1 MKNVSAPNKYHTA
14 KKQKYLIIIATLI
27 LILVVCWF
35 LGFMGMFITNILLP
49 RFLPIRFGKHL
60 QITNL
65 QQGETWQHQET
76 SACIYISPA
85 RATHILRSI
94 SPWSYLLPPNTIRNN
109 IIVEGKWTHSL
120 FPGEKNKILPF
131 AIVIT
136 DIAQP
141 NPKVFVK
148 CTVQDFNNLLRNRY
162 GEDTIR
168 KRKKWLLGTY
178 ELAYKLTFDSLHAQS
193 DKPFSHEL
201 SERTL
206 SISATGSV
214 KLDARDGLLHASA
227 KARVDKL
234 TGRIIIRFSQ
244 QNENMHI
251 SYEGF
256 VDELKADARNV
267 SPWID
272 SKISE
277 DLRESLEKSLNK
289 EKTKTKISKLALPLW
304 TPTDVEIQFIVFS
317 QPN

>member
-1 MKNVSAPNKYHTA
+1 MKNVSAPNKYHIA
-14 KKQKYLIIIATLI
+14 KKQKRLIIISALI

-35 LGFMGMFITNILLP
+35 CGFVGMFITNILLP
-49 RFLPIRFGKHL
+49 RFLPIRLGKHL
-60 QITNL
+60 QITNI
-65 QQGETWQHQET
+65 QQGETWHHQET
-76 SACIYISPA
+76 SASIYISPA
-85 RATHILRSI
+85 RVTDMLRSI
-94 SPWSYLLPPNTIRNN
+94 SPWAYLLPPNTIRNN
-109 IIVEGKWTHSL
+109 IIVEGKWAHPL
-120 FPGEKNKILPF
+120 FPGEENKILPF
-131 AIVIT
+131 AIVIK

-168 KRKKWLLGTY
+168 KRKKWLLGNY

-193 DKPFSHEL
+193 DKPSSHEP

-206 SISATGSV
+206 SISATGYV

-227 KARVDKL
+227 RAHVDKL
-234 TGRIIIRFSQ
+234 TGRIIIRFSK

-251 SYEGF
+251 SYDGF
-256 VDELKADARNV
+256 VDELKADARNIA
-267 SPWID
+267 PWID

-289 EKTKTKISKLALPLW
+289 EKTKAKISKLALPLW
-304 TPTDVEIQFIVFS
+304 APTDAEIEFIVFS